1 MANTTQPDAAPGG
14 RFKQLALV
22 TKMVARSDKRFL
34 PIVLAT
40 VILPIALVLVL
51 ILALDFSWL
60 WLPIGIML
68 SILGFLVVLRRTAD
82 KMFFDQAK
90 GQPGAAAQIV
100 EQMPARM
107 GWHVTPAIATTTQ
120 MDVVSLAV
128 GRGGIILLGE
138 GHPSRVRGLI
148 GQEKRRLAKVV
159 GSAPMTEI
167 VIGDGEGE
175 VPLKKLR
182 VTLMKLP
189 RVIAGGDVNALSVR
203 LKALTARQQMPK
215 GAVPKNMRPP
225 GFRQPR
231 GR

>member
-1 MANTTQPDAAPGG
+1 MANTTPPDVASGN
-14 RFKQLALV
+14 RFKQLAQV
-22 TKMVARSDKRFL
+22 IRMVARADKRFL
-34 PIVLAT
+34 PVVAAAVLVPLA
-40 VILPIALVLVL
+40 VVLVL
-51 ILALDFSWL
+51 ILVVGFSWF
-60 WLPIGIML
+60 WLPVGIML
-68 SILGFLVVLRRTAD
+68 SILGFLIVLRRRAD
-82 KMFFDQAK
+82 KMFFNQAE

-107 GWHVTPAIATTTQ
+107 GWQVTPAIATTTQ
-120 MDVVSLAV
+120 MDVVSLAI

-138 GHPSRVRGLI
+138 GHPARVRSLI
-148 GQEKRRLAKVV
+148 GQEKRRLAKVI

-175 VPLKKLR
+175 VPLRKLR
-182 VTLMKLP
+182 VHLMKLP

-215 GAVPKNMRPP
+215 GAVPKNMRPQ

>member
-1 MANTTQPDAAPGG
+1 MANTTQPDAPSGN

-22 TKMVARSDKRFL
+22 VKMVAKADKRFL
-34 PIVLAT
+34 PIMAAAVL
-40 VILPIALVLVL
+40 VPLALVLVM
-51 ILALDFSWL
+51 ILVAGWTWF
-60 WLPIGIML
+60 WLPVGIML
-68 SILGFLVVLRRTAD
+68 SLLGFLIVLRRRAD
-82 KMFFDQAK
+82 KMFFNQAA

-100 EQMPARM
+100 EQMPARL
-107 GWHVTPAIATTTQ
+107 GWHVTPAIASTTQ

-138 GHPSRVRGLI
+138 GNPARVRGLI
-148 GQEKRRLAKVV
+148 GQEKRRLAKVI

-182 VTLMKLP
+182 VTLMKMP
-189 RVIAGGDVNALSVR
+189 RVIPGGDVNALSVR

>member
-1 MANTTQPDAAPGG
+1 MANTTQPDVASGN
-14 RFKQLALV
+14 RFKQLAQV
-22 TKMVARSDKRFL
+22 IKMVARADKRFL
-34 PIVLAT
+34 PVVAAAVLVPLA
-40 VILPIALVLVL
+40 VVLVL
-51 ILALDFSWL
+51 ILAVGFSWF
-60 WLPIGIML
+60 WLPVGIML
-68 SILGFLVVLRRTAD
+68 SILGFLIVLRRRAD
-82 KMFFDQAK
+82 KMFFAQAE

-107 GWHVTPAIATTTQ
+107 GWQVTPAIATTTQ
-120 MDVVSLAV
+120 MDVVSLAI
-128 GRGGIILLGE
+128 GRGGVILLGE

-148 GQEKRRLAKVV
+148 GQEKRRLAKVI

-175 VPLKKLR
+175 VPLRKLR
-182 VTLMKLP
+182 VHLMKLP